1 MRTTI
6 HLVSARDCLTLA
18 PLLHPV
24 RERNF
29 WTGSPF
35 GRQVKGVD
43 VEAVLA
49 AGRALLDEQ
58 PRTNAQLRAFMA
70 ERFPDYDA
78 TSLGYAV
85 HHLVPVV
92 QVPPR
97 GVWGQKGLPTWATT
111 ETWLGRP
118 VEQAPSIDQVV
129 LRYLAAF
136 GPAGTMDVQAWSG
149 LTRLR
154 EVTDRLR
161 PRLRSFR
168 NEAGKE
174 LFDLPDAPR
183 PDPDTPAPVRFL
195 PQYDN
200 VALSHADRSHLS
212 AGAAARWPTD
222 DLHWSALLV
231 DGFVAGAWR
240 LVRDRKAATLV
251 VRLLGTARRP
261 RPGRGGRGRR
271 TPARLPRPRRRDPRG
286 RDRVGALAAG
296 LLMGGVAVLLNLP
309 DELDALTLRRLEA
322 VEAEG
327 HPPPLGR
334 PGPLEVELG
343 VVVELD
349 MRRAV
354 LPGLGLRVGGGKE
367 APRVW
372 ACGERP
378 VDRLGGHAEPFVE
391 HDLARLRLAQ
401 GRNILDEN
409 WHPLLPAVV
418 ADRQPQ
424 RLEVLR
430 AVLEE
435 NAELPWTSVRSGG
448 RW

>member
-1 MRTTI
+1 MGPTSWRRYVGFFRKLRAVNRQPSSPLLGRRALNRALLERQLLLRRVRRPAAEVVEHLVGMQAQEPRDPYVGLWTRLEDFDPGELGGLVTGRQAVRSPLMRTTI

-43 VEAVLA
+43 VDAVLA

-70 ERFPDYDA
+70 ERWPDWDP
-78 TSLGYAV
+78 TSLAYAV

-92 QVPPR
+92 QIPPR

-111 ETWLGRP
+111 ERWLGRP
-118 VEQAPSIDQVV
+118 VEQAPSIDRVV

-136 GPAGTMDVQAWSG
+136 GPASTMDVQAWSG

-161 PRLRSFR
+161 PSLRSFR

-183 PDPDTPAPVRFL
+183 PDPGTPAPVRFL

-212 AGAAARWPTD
+212 AGGAARWPAD
-222 DLHWSALLV
+222 DLHWSAILV
-231 DGFVAGAWR
+231 DGFGAGAWR
-240 LVRDRKAATLV
+240 LARDGRAATLT
-251 VRLLGTARRP
+251 VRLFD
-261 RPGRGGRGRR
+261 
-271 TPARLPRPRRRDPRG
+271 RLPAQDEAEVAEEGERLLAFLAPDAEPREVR
-286 RDRVGALAAG
+286 
-296 LLMGGVAVLLNLP
+296 
-309 DELDALTLRRLEA
+309 LDAA
-322 VEAEG
+322 A
-327 HPPPLGR
+327 
-334 PGPLEVELG
+334 
-343 VVVELD
+343 
-349 MRRAV
+349 
-354 LPGLGLRVGGGKE
+354 
-367 APRVW
+367 
-372 ACGERP
+372 
-378 VDRLGGHAEPFVE
+378 
-391 HDLARLRLAQ
+391 
-401 GRNILDEN
+401 
-409 WHPLLPAVV
+409 
-418 ADRQPQ
+418 
-424 RLEVLR
+424 
-430 AVLEE
+430 
-435 NAELPWTSVRSGG
+435 
-448 RW
+448 

>member
-1 MRTTI
+1 MSGQAAPTVLGRRALNRALLERQHLLRRVRRPAAEMVEHLVGMQAQEPRDPYVGLWTRVEGFDPDELGSLVAGRQMVRAPLMRTTI

-43 VEAVLA
+43 IEAVLA

-70 ERFPDYDA
+70 ERFPGYDA

-118 VEQAPSIDQVV
+118 VEQAPSIDRVV
-129 LRYLAAF
+129 LRYLAAY
-136 GPAGTMDVQAWSG
+136 GPAGTMDVQTWSG

-212 AGAAARWPTD
+212 AGAAAHWPTD

-231 DGFVAGAWR
+231 DGFVAGVWR

-251 VRLLGTARRP
+251 VRLFGT
-261 RPGRGGRGRR
+261 
-271 TPARLPRPRRRDPRG
+271 
-286 RDRVGALAAG
+286 LADQDQA
-296 LLMGGVAVLLNLP
+296 GVA
-309 DELDALTLRRLEA
+309 EE
-322 VEAEG
+322 
-327 HPPPLGR
+327 
-334 PGPLEVELG
+334 
-343 VVVELD
+343 
-349 MRRAV
+349 
-354 LPGLGLRVGGGKE
+354 
-367 APRVW
+367 
-372 ACGERP
+372 GERLLAFLAP
-378 VDRLGGHAEPFVE
+378 DAEPREVRLGA
-391 HDLARLRLAQ
+391 AA
-401 GRNILDEN
+401 
-409 WHPLLPAVV
+409 
-418 ADRQPQ
+418 
-424 RLEVLR
+424 
-430 AVLEE
+430 
-435 NAELPWTSVRSGG
+435 
-448 RW
+448 